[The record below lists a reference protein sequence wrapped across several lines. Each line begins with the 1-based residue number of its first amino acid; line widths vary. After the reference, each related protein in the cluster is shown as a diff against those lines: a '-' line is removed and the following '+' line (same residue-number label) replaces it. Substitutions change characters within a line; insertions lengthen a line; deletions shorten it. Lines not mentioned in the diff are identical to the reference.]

1 MARDTSVGTEPEAS
15 LSRRGY
21 LRATGLLAGS
31 LGLGG
36 VATRATAL
44 APAISVDAGSASTDH
59 EWRTVGLSGSADDPV
74 VLAAGLS
81 YRGPQAASP
90 RLRNVASDA
99 FDVAVE
105 EWDYLDGTHR
115 TETVGYLATDPGRY
129 SPADG
134 TDFEFG
140 RVRTDHRWE
149 SVSFS
154 ASFSATPA
162 VFSQAQTVAGGQ
174 PVVTRHRDVSAS
186 GLSVRLQEAE
196 SRGAHR
202 VEDVGYL
209 AVEPGS
215 GTLDGRAYEA
225 GTRSDVGSAWTT
237 IEFGSTYSDPVLLV
251 DVQTFRGSNT
261 CSVRYRNLTGS
272 SVDVRVQEERSADAE
287 TAHLGERVGYLVVE
301 GAAEQGGGGSGDGD
315 TPLSELDRS
324 RVEKLIHKYVNERR
338 TEHGLGTLS
347 FDTDLRE
354 IARYHS
360 RDMAENDYFS
370 HTSPDGE
377 TRADRYEKFGYDC
390 RAYITDTRYYTGGEN
405 IAYTYY
411 DTDVRAD
418 WGTVHYTNADDL
430 AAGIVR
436 QWMNSQGHRENILT
450 EAWNNEGIGVY
461 VTAEG
466 KVYATQNFC

>member
-1 MARDTSVGTEPEAS
+1 MVRDTSVSSEPEAS

-21 LRATGLLAGS
+21 LRATGLLAGGV
-31 LGLGG
+31 GLGA
-36 VATRATAL
+36 VADRATAV
-44 APAISVDAGSASTDH
+44 APSLSVDAASVSTDH
-59 EWRTVGLSGSADDPV
+59 DWKTVQLSGSSNDPV
-74 VLAAGLS
+74 VLAPSLS
-81 YRGPQAASP
+81 YRGAQPASP

-105 EWDYLDGTHR
+105 EWGYLDGSHR
-115 TETVGYLATDPGRY
+115 EETIGYLATDPGHY
-129 SPADG
+129 GLSSGAL
-134 TDFEFG
+134 EVG

-154 ASFSATPA
+154 SSFSATPV

-174 PVVTRHRDVSAS
+174 PVVTRNRDVSAS

-196 SRGAHR
+196 SRGSHR

-215 GTLDGRAYEA
+215 GTLDGHAYEA
-225 GTRSDVGSAWTT
+225 GTHSGVGGGWTT
-237 IEFGSTYSDPVLLV
+237 VEFGATYSDPILLV
-251 DVQTFRGSNT
+251 DMQTFRGSNT
-261 CSVRYRNLTGS
+261 CSVRYRDLTES
-272 SVDVRVQEERSADAE
+272 SVDVKVQEERSDDGE
-287 TAHLGERVGYLVVE
+287 TAHLGEHVGYLVVE
-301 GAAEQGGGGSGDGD
+301 SAAEQGGGGSGDGD

-324 RVEKLIHKYVNERR
+324 RVEQLVHKYINKRR

-360 RDMAENDYFS
+360 KDMAQNDYFS

-377 TRADRYEKFGYDC
+377 SRSDRYEKFGYDC

-411 DTDVRAD
+411 DTDVSTD
-418 WGTVHYTNADDL
+418 QGTIHHDNADEL

-461 VTAEG
+461 ITSEG

>member
-1 MARDTSVGTEPEAS
+1 MARDTSDDSEPEAS

-31 LGLGG
+31 VGLGA
-36 VATRATAL
+36 VADRATAL
-44 APAISVDAGSASTDH
+44 APTLSVDVASVSTDH
-59 EWRTVGLSGSADDPV
+59 DWKTVQLSGSSDDPV
-74 VLAAGLS
+74 VLASSLS
-81 YRGPQAASP
+81 YRGTQPASP
-90 RLRNVASDA
+90 RLRDVTGDA

-105 EWDYLDGTHR
+105 EWGYLDGSHR
-115 TETVGYLATDPGRY
+115 QETVGFLATDPGRY
-129 SPADG
+129 GLSDG
-134 TDFEFG
+134 TDVEVG
-140 RVRTDHRWE
+140 RVRTNHRWE
-149 SVSFS
+149 SVAFSSSFS
-154 ASFSATPA
+154 TTPV
-162 VFSQAQTVAGGQ
+162 VFSQAQTVAGPQ

-196 SRGAHR
+196 SRGPHR

-215 GTLDGRAYEA
+215 GTLDGHAYEA
-225 GTRSDVGSAWTT
+225 GTRSGVGSAWTT
-237 IEFGSTYSDPVLLV
+237 IEFGGTYSQPVFAA
-251 DVQTFRGSNT
+251 DVQTFRGNNT
-261 CSVRYRNLTGS
+261 CSVRYRNLTDS

-301 GAAEQGGGGSGDGD
+301 GAAQEAVDEE
-315 TPLSELDRS
+315 TPLSELDRA
-324 RVEKLIHKYVNERR
+324 RVEKLVHKYINERR
-338 TEHGLGTLS
+338 TDHGLGTLS

-360 RDMAENDYFS
+360 KDMAENDYFS

-377 TRADRYEKFGYDC
+377 SRADRYKKFGYDC

-411 DTDVRAD
+411 DTDVRTD
-418 WGTVHYTNADDL
+418 NGTVHHSNGDEL

-461 VTAEG
+461 ITSEG